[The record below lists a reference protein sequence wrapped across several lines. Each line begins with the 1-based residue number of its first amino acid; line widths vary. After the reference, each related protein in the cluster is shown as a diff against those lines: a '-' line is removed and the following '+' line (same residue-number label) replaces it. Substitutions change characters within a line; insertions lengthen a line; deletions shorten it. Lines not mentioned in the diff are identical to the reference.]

1 MLRIKL
7 ILFSVFL
14 FTHAAYAQKQKKAD
28 KISRD
33 NLQAHI
39 NYLAGDK
46 LEGRRAGS
54 PGEKLAMEYIS
65 DKFKAIGLL
74 PKGSDGY
81 YQSFEINEGLQIN
94 EGTYFTI
101 NDAALVAGTD
111 FFPFPYSA
119 EKTIEASPAIAIQE
133 ADMPWF
139 IDLKDILEENRQNPH
154 FDLNDYIKKN
164 SQKAYNRAATAVVIY
179 NTSADDDKLIFNP
192 KDRSEPLPL
201 PVIYINKE
209 AASKFFSDA
218 TATINIKINVDIGE
232 KKRSGHNV
240 IGYIDNG
247 ASTTVVLGAH
257 FDHLGYGEDGN
268 SLLRTGEK
276 LIHNGADDNA
286 SGTAALIELARLLKT
301 SKTKNNNYLFIA
313 FSGEEL
319 GLYGSKYFTENPTI
333 ELKTINYMIN
343 MDMVGRLND
352 STKSLAVGGF
362 GTSPLWSS
370 VIKPNDKKLPFVIK
384 IDSSGT
390 GPSDHTSFYRK
401 DIPVLFFFTG
411 QHKDYHR
418 PSDDAERINYDGEL
432 LILNY
437 INTLIANINKQNK
450 KLAFTKT
457 RETQMSMA
465 PFKVTLGIMPDYT
478 FSGTGVR
485 ADGVTE
491 GRPASKAGLKAGDV
505 IIKLGDTAVTS
516 MDSYMQALNKLNKG
530 EKARIIYKR
539 GSETLESDIQ
549 F

>member
-1 MLRIKL
+1 MLRIRL
-7 ILFSVFL
+7 ILVSIFI
-14 FTHAAYAQKQKKAD
+14 FTVAANAQKQKKAD

-39 NYLAGDK
+39 KYLADDK

-54 PGEKLAMEYIS
+54 RGEKLAMEYIS
-65 DKFKAIGLL
+65 SKFKTVGLL
-74 PKGSDGY
+74 PKGSEGY
-81 YQSFEINEGLQIN
+81 YQPFEINEGLQIN

-101 NDAALVAGTD
+101 NDAALAAGQD

-119 EKTIEASPAIAIQE
+119 EKTIDASPAIAIQE

-139 IDLKDILEENRQNPH
+139 IDLKDILEENKQNPH

-164 SQKAYNRAATAVVIY
+164 SQKAYDRAATAVVIY
-179 NTSADDDKLIFNP
+179 NTSADDDKLSFNP

-201 PVIYINKE
+201 PVIYVNKE
-209 AASKFFSDA
+209 AASKYFSDA
-218 TATINIKINVDIGE
+218 TATLNIKLNVDIGE
-232 KKRSGHNV
+232 KKRNGHNV

-247 ASTTVVLGAH
+247 AATTVVLGAH

-268 SLLRTGEK
+268 SMLRTGEK

-286 SGTAALIELARLLKT
+286 SGTAALIELARILKA
-301 SKTKNNNYLFIA
+301 SKTKNSNFLFIA

-319 GLYGSKYFTENPTI
+319 GLYGSKYFTDNPTI
-333 ELKTINYMIN
+333 DLKSINYMIN

-352 STKSLAVGGF
+352 STRSLAVGGF
-362 GTSPLWSS
+362 GTSPSWAS
-370 VIKPNDKKLPFVIK
+370 VIKPNEKKSPFIIK

-432 LILNY
+432 LIINY
-437 INTLIANINKQNK
+437 INNLIASINKQNR

-457 RETQMSMA
+457 RETQVSMS

-478 FSGTGVR
+478 FSGAGVR

-505 IIKLGDTAVTS
+505 IIKLGETDITS

-530 EKARIIYKR
+530 DKAKITYKR
-539 GSETLESDIQ
+539 GGETLESDIQ